1 MFGAKNFNYFL
12 NYQVT
17 DFNMTSS
24 GSSKNFHYNS
34 AYNGRVSPGLELMRF
49 GMCMSKNR
57 HPLIVTKTKY
67 LIT

>member
-24 GSSKNFHYNS
+24 GSLKKF
-34 AYNGRVSPGLELMRF
+34 F
-49 GMCMSKNR
+49 
-57 HPLIVTKTKY
+57 
-67 LIT
+67 ITTLLTMVECHLD

>member
-24 GSSKNFHYNS
+24 GSLKKFSLQL
-34 AYNGRVSPGLELMRF
+34 RLQW
-49 GMCMSKNR
+49 
-57 HPLIVTKTKY
+57 
-67 LIT
+67 

>member
-24 GSSKNFHYNS
+24 GSLKKFFITTLLVIVMCHLHL
-34 AYNGRVSPGLELMRF
+34 VDICF
-49 GMCMSKNR
+49 G
-57 HPLIVTKTKY
+57 KTKRKPDIGSFY
-67 LIT
+67 QFTRLP